1 MLQSCH
7 KRGRT
12 GLPPRT
18 RFVGGRFPG
27 GSFAGRLLFLCLFLA
42 GLFPAA
48 LLPFPLAAAEAT
60 YADSLG
66 MEFVLIPAGSFMM
79 GSEARDNEKPRRRV
93 SIGKAFYLGKYAVT
107 QAQWTA
113 LMEENPSWFR
123 GADLPVEQVFWDQAQ
138 EFINRLNRREGH
150 TRYRLPT
157 EAEWEYAARA
167 GRDDADP
174 VAADADALGRVAW
187 YDRNSGNSTHP
198 VGQKEPNAWGLYD
211 MLGNVNEW
219 VQDRFAADYYAHGPA
234 QDPPGPESGALRVR
248 RGGSWSDEAAN
259 CRVAARAFDAPTE
272 SLCGPPGCRLGDL
285 GFRVLLM
292 PE

>member
-1 MLQSCH
+1 MFIL
-7 KRGRT
+7 
-12 GLPPRT
+12 GLL
-18 RFVGGRFPG
+18 
-27 GSFAGRLLFLCLFLA
+27 S
-42 GLFPAA
+42 AA
-48 LLPFPLAAAEAT
+48 LRPLPLAAAEAT
-60 YADSLG
+60 YTNSLG

-79 GSEARDNEKPRRRV
+79 GSEARDSEKPRRRV
-93 SIGKAFYLGKYAVT
+93 SIGKAFYLGKHEVT
-107 QAQWTA
+107 QAQWAT

-123 GADLPVEQVFWDQAQ
+123 GAELPVEQVFWDRAQ

-167 GRDDADP
+167 GRDDAGLGDAGS
-174 VAADADALGRVAW
+174 VAEVAGVLGRVAW

-198 VGQKEPNAWGLYD
+198 VGQKEPNALGLYD

-219 VQDRFAADYYAHGPA
+219 VLDRFAADYYAHGPG
-234 QDPPGPESGALRVR
+234 QDPPGPESGTLRVR